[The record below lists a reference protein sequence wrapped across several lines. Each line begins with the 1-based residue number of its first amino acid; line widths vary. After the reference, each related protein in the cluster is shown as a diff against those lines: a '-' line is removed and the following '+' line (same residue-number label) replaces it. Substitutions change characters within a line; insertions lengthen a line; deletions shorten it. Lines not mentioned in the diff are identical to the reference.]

1 MTIAHRDLLSRMRPT
16 RFVALATRCFLA
28 VSLVGVCAFEL
39 SAQRLDRRPARPAEQ
54 APAAGG
60 GALERQFRER
70 LAEVVRRRLNLDDT
84 QMRQLRQVNER
95 IERDRMG
102 LLRDERRVRT
112 SLRAEVLS
120 GDAADQAKVAQLL
133 DDALRVQRRR
143 LDLIEA
149 EQRALSGFMTPV
161 QRAQYFAI
169 QDDLRR
175 RLEDIRQQ
183 RQQRRPGAPGGSPPG
198 GQRPLP

>member
-1 MTIAHRDLLSRMRPT
+1 MTTVHMDVMNRSQALRTLIARSL
-16 RFVALATRCFLA
+16 VAL
-28 VSLVGVCAFEL
+28 SLIGVCALEL
-39 SAQRLDRRPARPAEQ
+39 SAQRLERRPARPAEQ
-54 APAAGG
+54 APGPGG

-70 LAEVVRRRLNLDDT
+70 LAEVVRRRLNLDGT

-102 LLRDERRVRT
+102 LLREERQVRT
-112 SLRAEVLS
+112 SLRAEVLA
-120 GDAADQAKVAQLL
+120 GETADQGKISQLL
-133 DDALRVQRRR
+133 DDALRIQRRR

-149 EQRALSGFMTPV
+149 EQRALSAFMTPI

-183 RQQRRPGAPGGSPPG
+183 RQQRRPGAPGGPPPA